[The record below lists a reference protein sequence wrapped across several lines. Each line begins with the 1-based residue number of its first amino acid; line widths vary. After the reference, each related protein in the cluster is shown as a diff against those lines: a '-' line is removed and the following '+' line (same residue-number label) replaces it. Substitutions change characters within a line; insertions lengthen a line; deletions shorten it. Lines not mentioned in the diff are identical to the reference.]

1 MRSWRTIQVNSTKWR
16 RTLSIE
22 QGDSVSGD
30 SPLCQFFA
38 RRQDFSGKID
48 PLAYRA
54 LRIRRE
60 RKLAR

>member
-1 MRSWRTIQVNSTKWR
+1 MKWR

-22 QGDSVSGD
+22 EGDSVSGD

-38 RRQDFSGKID
+38 RRKGFTGKID